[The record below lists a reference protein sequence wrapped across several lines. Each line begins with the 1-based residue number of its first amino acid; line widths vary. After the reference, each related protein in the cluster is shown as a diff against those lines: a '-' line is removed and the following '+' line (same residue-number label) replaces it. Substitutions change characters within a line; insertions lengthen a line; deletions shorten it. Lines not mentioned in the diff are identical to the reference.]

1 MTTQANISHADA
13 ERISDATDRFEE
25 LVLNSGAA
33 RIFLI
38 GAGCSYCAGL
48 PLTMDLTSDVLDS
61 GRLNDTARDILSH
74 VKDSFD
80 GGEGSHIEDYL
91 SEIID
96 LLAIAE
102 RRASRGVE
110 CKRRR

>member
-48 PLTMDLTSDVLDS
+48 PLTMDLTSDVLAPIH
-61 GRLNDTARDILSH
+61 R
-74 VKDSFD
+74 K
-80 GGEGSHIEDYL
+80 GEC
-91 SEIID
+91 
-96 LLAIAE
+96 
-102 RRASRGVE
+102 ASVLRG
-110 CKRRR
+110 